1 MSKDKQ
7 DHIVEPNK
15 KVSSVEWLSNQSYE
29 LFEQYSEGNFNRIAL
44 NKLMLKATEQAKA
57 MHKEEMIKFAED
69 WEKSSLDC
77 KEDLYNETFGGNN
90 EQQ

>member
-15 KVSSVEWLSNQSYE
+15 KVSSVEWLAENIPDLSKYIPFGVSME
-29 LFEQYSEGNFNRIAL
+29 LHAKFQ
-44 NKLMLKATEQAKA
+44 QAKA
-57 MHKEEMIKFAED
+57 MHKEEVIKFAED

-77 KEDLYNETFGGNN
+77 KEDLYKETFGGNK
-90 EQQ
+90 